1 MLPQNCE
8 IKTSSIIDSSI
19 RKKLGFETQVMS
31 EGWNDFKAQMGFKKG
46 IDINTYN
53 ASTPLKFTNVPSAML
68 TRAFLYRSLLENEPR
83 KDVMSTFF

>member
-1 MLPQNCE
+1 LLPQNCE
-8 IKTSSIIDSSI
+8 IKTSSIIDSFI

-31 EGWNDFKAQMGFKKG
+31 DGWNDFQAQMGFKKG

-68 TRAFLYRSLLENEPR
+68 TSAFIYRSLLENEPR
-83 KDVMSTFF
+83 KDVMSIFF